1 MWYTFRDWEEELYNK
16 AINEFEEKEKS
27 LIQQNEEIT
36 SSERSQELEF
46 EKFLNI
52 MQNAGTYYQ
61 KADKVRK
68 KKITEIL
75 FSNIFINRKRE
86 LAIKVN
92 APFTHIF
99 GTKFRASRDGGDRTP
114 GYGSEDR
121 RVAITPH
128 PYFIIT
134 LIIPFSKVFNTSSL
148 HSFGISGFVL
158 MNSINS
164 FFTFKTSSYLLIFNQ
179 FSIGS

>member
-1 MWYTFRDWEEELYNK
+1 MCTD
-16 AINEFEEKEKS
+16 KS
-27 LIQQNEEIT
+27 L
-36 SSERSQELEF
+36 SYEF
-46 EKFLNI
+46 QIFLNL
-52 MQNAGTYYQ
+52 MENAGTYYQ

-99 GTKFRASRDGGDRTP
+99 WTKFRASRDGGDRTP

-128 PYFIIT
+128 PYFSII
-134 LIIPFSKVFNTSSL
+134 LINPFSSVFKTSFFHSL
-148 HSFGISGFVL
+148 GISGFVL

-164 FFTFKTSSYLLIFNQ
+164 FFTFKTSSYLLIFNH

>member
-1 MWYTFRDWEEELYNK
+1 MIK
-16 AINEFEEKEKS
+16 
-27 LIQQNEEIT
+27 QNEEIT
-36 SSERSQELEF
+36 LSERNQEVEF
-46 EKFLNI
+46 LTFLNI
-52 MQNAGTYYQ
+52 MQNAGTYY
-61 KADKVRK
+61 KNADKVRK

-128 PYFIIT
+128 PYFSII
-134 LIIPFSKVFNTSSL
+134 LINPFSSVFKTSSF
-148 HSFGISGFVL
+148 HSLGISGFVL

-164 FFTFKTSSYLLIFNQ
+164 FFTFKTSSYLLIFNH

>member
-1 MWYTFRDWEEELYNK
+1 
-16 AINEFEEKEKS
+16 
-27 LIQQNEEIT
+27 
-36 SSERSQELEF
+36 
-46 EKFLNI
+46 
-52 MQNAGTYYQ
+52 MQNAGTYYP

-99 GTKFRASRDGGDRTP
+99 WAKFQASRDGGDRTP

-128 PYFIIT
+128 PYFYLTKIFIIQFC
-134 LIIPFSKVFNTSSL
+134 IAPNTSFF
-148 HSFGISGFVL
+148 HSFGISGLVC
-158 MNSINS
+158 INLSKFS
-164 FFTFKTSSYLLIFNQ
+164 FTCSTSSCLLIFNH